1 MGIPRLSRD
10 GTLPRG
16 LHEATL
22 EEVREAFGG
31 RTARRVELMLAL
43 EAAVKRARKAGVRR
57 ILVDGSFVT
66 GKPEPRDV
74 DLVLRVDEEFARRL
88 GRRDKDARFIAERAK
103 DLHPKMLDLFLAVD
117 DEEWASWVKLFEQD
131 VWFGRKGLVEVI
143 R

>member
-1 MGIPRLSRD
+1 
-10 GTLPRG
+10 
-16 LHEATL
+16 
-22 EEVREAFGG
+22 
-31 RTARRVELMLAL
+31 MLAL
-43 EAAVKRARKAGVRR
+43 EAAIKRARKAGVRR

-88 GRRDKDARFIAERAK
+88 GRRDKDARFIAKRAK

-117 DEEWASWVKLFEQD
+117 SEEWESWVKLFEQD
-131 VWFGRKGLVEVI
+131 VWFGKKGLVEVV